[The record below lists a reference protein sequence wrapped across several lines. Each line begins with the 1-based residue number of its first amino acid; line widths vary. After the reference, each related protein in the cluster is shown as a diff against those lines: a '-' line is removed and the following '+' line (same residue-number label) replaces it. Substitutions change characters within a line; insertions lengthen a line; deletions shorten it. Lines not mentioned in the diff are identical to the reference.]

1 MNGQPI
7 YPAKSRGKRL
17 GPLPLLRLVILVLL
31 PLCLAMSGQA
41 RAGQTLRY
49 LSEPGQS
56 LVGLSGT
63 STLHDWSAQGKVIH
77 GSVEFLQNLHAKIG
91 AKDQAFPLVTAE
103 HITLDFRIPVK
114 SLKSDTDGMDDEIY
128 KTLDSAEHPNI
139 AFSFLSAAFVSQP
152 TNNQYVFKV
161 KGDLRINGVS
171 RPQDLAVMVTHL
183 SGDELLVNTKTTVK
197 MTDFKITP
205 PSLMCGLLKSGDKVK
220 IKLAWCLVLD
230 KERSLSKAD

>member
-1 MNGQPI
+1 MSAQAI
-7 YPAKSRGKRL
+7 SPAKFRVGRPGALSL
-17 GPLPLLRLVILVLL
+17 IRLVILVLI
-31 PLCLAMSGQA
+31 PLCLAMPGQA

-49 LSEPGQS
+49 LSDPGQS
-56 LVGLSGT
+56 LVGISGT

-77 GSVEFLQNLHAKIG
+77 GSVEFLQDLHAKAN
-91 AKDQAFPLVTAE
+91 AKDQDFPLVTAE

-139 AFSFLSAAFVSQP
+139 AFSFLSAAFVSRP

-161 KGDLRINGVS
+161 KGTLRINGVS
-171 RPQDLAVMVTHL
+171 RPQNLAVKVTHL
-183 SGDELLVNTKTTVK
+183 SGGELLVNTKTAVK

-205 PSLMCGLLKSGDKVK
+205 PSLMCGLLKSGDTVK
-220 IKLAWCLVLD
+220 IKLAWCLVRD
-230 KERSLSKAD
+230 KEAALSKAD